1 MFEGIFYFFLSAIS
15 SAMSTW
21 LFLVR
26 NFPSRFIIT
35 SKFIFVNYLLFIL
48 LKLNSGVVIKIVV
61 SDILFSISLAFI
73 FGPDLVARL
82 IIPVIFNISYFISNL
97 CGLNFLSPFFLR
109 CNQSFWPAHQVIF
122 LTTSSVFLPGPCL

>member
-26 NFPSRFIIT
+26 NFASRFIIT
-35 SKFIFVNYLLFIL
+35 SKFIFVNL
-48 LKLNSGVVIKIVV
+48 LNSGVVIKIVV

-97 CGLNFLSPFFLR
+97 CGLNFLSLFFFCVVISLLDQPTKLFFWQHP
-109 CNQSFWPAHQVIF
+109 QSSFQDLVCRNH
-122 LTTSSVFLPGPCL
+122 TVF

>member
-15 SAMSTW
+15 SAMSTR

-26 NFPSRFIIT
+26 NFASRFIIT
-35 SKFIFVNYLLFIL
+35 SKFIFVNL
-48 LKLNSGVVIKIVV
+48 LNSGVVIKIVV

-109 CNQSFWPAHQVIF
+109 CNQSF
-122 LTTSSVFLPGPCL
+122 